1 MPGPSYQTPS
11 RSTFPF
17 GRIPIVDKNGYPTQ
31 DYARYMTAL
40 EAKTNQT
47 LSVQGN
53 VTLNN
58 IVTGNPTVFNPT
70 TNTSTLALLEG
81 MEVTLVTK
89 GRPVLLLFTAQIS
102 NDTIDGQTLLVA
114 QRDGVGITS
123 ANARVTSSTVNAVN
137 MAVISVLD
145 IVDQL
150 GNGPAPGTHV
160 YRIMWGTLGVGISQA
175 VFISRNLQVIELG

>member
-53 VTLNN
+53 TVLNN
-58 IVTGNPTVFNPT
+58 IVQSTALTPGPTVGAGVPTLIPQMSVSITCKGNP
-70 TNTSTLALLEG
+70 
-81 MEVTLVTK
+81 
-89 GRPVLLLFTAQIS
+89 VLIIFFAVIS
-102 NDTIDGQTLLVA
+102 NDTGGMYTNCELYIDGVPQSDVKSWFTSSNANDLGMSNITHLDTPTPGNHTYA
-114 QRDGVGITS
+114 IYWAALGGTSTS
-123 ANARVTSSTVNAVN
+123 A
-137 MAVISVLD
+137 
-145 IVDQL
+145 
-150 GNGPAPGTHV
+150 
-160 YRIMWGTLGVGISQA
+160 GINRS
-175 VFISRNLQVIELG
+175 LQVIELG